1 MPAPSCHCSESD
13 YKCAPVRVAS
23 SQVDPPA
30 TFADRALAPSHTKGS
45 RNRRSEN
52 CLRHRSSAPRHSR
65 RLCAATGSLPLP
77 FVDGRNLSLQP
88 PTPTCVQALVRPD
101 TLVPANCPRRR
112 AIALKHCRRLCAAT
126 GTQPRHEGL
135 RHQEVLG
142 SAPHRFS
149 RATTGEGRVRLVRE
163 YVVACLRVHHRN
175 GLPVA
180 HSVSGT
186 KHGRTFREIDG
197 RTSITPALT
206 SCRAPGLLMVR
217 RLFLAMLLRKVSGE
231 RNTVPERIPRS
242 VSGSRTRAS
251 SG

>member
-1 MPAPSCHCSESD
+1 
-13 YKCAPVRVAS
+13 
-23 SQVDPPA
+23 
-30 TFADRALAPSHTKGS
+30 
-45 RNRRSEN
+45 
-52 CLRHRSSAPRHSR
+52 
-65 RLCAATGSLPLP
+65 
-77 FVDGRNLSLQP
+77 
-88 PTPTCVQALVRPD
+88 
-101 TLVPANCPRRR
+101 
-112 AIALKHCRRLCAAT
+112 
-126 GTQPRHEGL
+126 
-135 RHQEVLG
+135 VLG

-163 YVVACLRVHHRN
+163 YVVACLRVHHRS

-197 RTSITPALT
+197 RISITPALT

-251 SG
+251 SGRYAWGAAETTWSRAISATGAGALSFHEDFPPLEVSQFEYPLSDTPQLVQCGSTLAGRPVGPGRQHAAAIGCTARPRAGAI